1 MKKAPFILS
10 LALGTVSVHAQNN
23 TVPSAQLNQQPTNYN
38 FQPGNAGTYGTNANV
53 PAPVNVSQG
62 GITFTNKAGTVF
74 SVDQLANQLRNLQS
88 SVDQTLPTL
97 TTFNETF
104 VSGTEGGTI
113 GGALSNLVTSV
124 LRKNNT
130 TSSGQIPSAVTS
142 LIAAM
147 HGQGNAGSTSVPANA
162 TKDLITLQNE
172 LQPIPGLLQDLNPG
186 GAAQNPSQIISSP
199 ANAAATNGAPRNLT
213 PTGR

>member
-1 MKKAPFILS
+1 MKKASFILS
-10 LALGTVSVHAQNN
+10 LVLGTVSVYAQNN
-23 TVPSAQLNQQPTNYN
+23 TVPAAQPNQQPTNYN
-38 FQPGNAGTYGTNANV
+38 YQPGNASTYGTNANV
-53 PAPVNVSQG
+53 PAPVNVPQG

-88 SVDQTLPTL
+88 SVDQTLPAL
-97 TTFNETF
+97 TAFNETF

-130 TSSGQIPSAVTS
+130 TSSVPPAVTS

-147 HGQGNAGSTSVPANA
+147 HGQGIVGSTSVPANA
-162 TKDLITLQNE
+162 TKDLLTLQNE
-172 LQPIPGLLQDLNPG
+172 LQPIPGLLQDLNPS

-199 ANAAATNGAPRNLT
+199 ANAAATNGSPRNLT